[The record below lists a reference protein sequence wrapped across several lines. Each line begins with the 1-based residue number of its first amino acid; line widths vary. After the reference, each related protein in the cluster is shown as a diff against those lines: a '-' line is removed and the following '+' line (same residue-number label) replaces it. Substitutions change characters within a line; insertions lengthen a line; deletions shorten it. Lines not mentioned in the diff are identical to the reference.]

1 MKTATRLVFAILV
14 LCLVPATA
22 LAPPKDGKGSGKDK
36 GGGGGDPTCE
46 IIISSLASTQTWTA
60 SGGGGYQVF
69 DPVEQM
75 QTIQVTV
82 ENPGKGT
89 CSYFVAV
96 SAGNSGVF
104 TQRVMRQSATDLGYN
119 LYTDAAKSNII
130 KDEATATSSEVLDG
144 SVKKY
149 ETDIQDAYWMVAPSQ
164 ILPPWSGAWY
174 EDDLVFSLYLGSVGH
189 SPELKDERTVRLQ
202 SQVASSVELSLVD
215 SGAGFDGADTSQ
227 LLDFG
232 LMSTGA
238 SLGFDLRVRTNDGYA
253 VSMQSENSQ
262 VMAHVLPSQTTTVAY
277 SITVDG
283 SSADLS
289 SGSPVEVASGT
300 GSTDAEGD
308 LLPILVTLGEVADQT
323 AGNYQDLITITV
335 TAN

>member
-1 MKTATRLVFAILV
+1 MKTATRLVVAMLV
-14 LCLVPATA
+14 LCLLPSTA
-22 LAPPKDGKGSGKDK
+22 LAPPKDTKSSKDK
-36 GGGGGDPTCE
+36 GEGGGGPTCD
-46 IIISSLASTQTWTA
+46 ISISSLASTQTWTA
-60 SGGGGYQVF
+60 SGAGGYQVF

-75 QTIQVTV
+75 QTIQVSV
-82 ENPGKGT
+82 ANAGKGT

-104 TQRVMRQSATDLGYN
+104 TEREMRQSATDLGYN

-130 KDEATATSSEVLDG
+130 KDEATATSSEVLSG
-144 SVKKY
+144 TVKKY
-149 ETDIQDAYWMVAPSQ
+149 ETVVQDAYWIVAASQ
-164 ILPPWSGAWY
+164 VLPPWSGAY
-174 EDDLVFSLYLGSVGH
+174 YDDDLVFSLYLGTIGH
-189 SPELKDERTVRLQ
+189 SPDLIEERTVRLQ

-215 SGAGFDGADTSQ
+215 SGGGFDGADTTQ

-262 VMAHVLPSQTTTVAY
+262 VMEHVLPSQPSTVPY
-277 SITVDG
+277 TITVDG

-308 LLPILVTLGEVADQT
+308 SLPILVTLGDVTDRT

-335 TAN
+335 IAN